1 MSQFVQDSS
10 TGSSDSSSSS
20 SSGSE
25 SELDFDVV
33 SPSPVKSNEAG
44 SEAQSSNIEKEAGGN
59 SKEKKKTPKGNRKTK
74 QGNKEKAQEH
84 QKEKLTP
91 ERTVH
96 LVKKIIAKNKRRAVK
111 DKKKFN
117 ILLRS
122 ASASARQYKAISN
135 KAAKRTI

>member
-1 MSQFVQDSS
+1 MSQFIQDSS
-10 TGSSDSSSSS
+10 TGSSGSSSSS
-20 SSGSE
+20 SSDSE

-33 SPSPVKSNEAG
+33 SPSLVKSNEAG
-44 SEAQSSNIEKEAGGN
+44 PETQSSNIEKEAGGG
-59 SKEKKKTPKGNRKTK
+59 SKEKKETTKRNRKTK
-74 QGNKEKAQEH
+74 QANKEKGQED

-96 LVKKIIAKNKRRAVK
+96 LVKKIIAKNKRRTAK

-117 ILLRS
+117 TLLRS